1 MARIYTSI
9 VHDHDIRLVIVAL
22 AICLVATVTTFATLE
37 HARRG
42 GRREAAWI
50 ALAGF
55 VSAIGIWSTHFVAM
69 LAYSPHIPIRYNL
82 DTTLLSV
89 LAAVFIGGAGW
100 STFVRNR
107 GGGPVAAGA
116 LIGTAIGTM
125 HYLGMAAVNMAGHI
139 QWDWGLV
146 AVSLFVGVAL
156 SIAAVADYR
165 RRPQFLAWRPAALFA
180 LAIVGLH
187 FTAMAAAA
195 LHSDSTKVAAAE
207 AIDHRALAVIIAG
220 ATLLILV
227 ISLLTVLIQRKL
239 VRLKVE
245 EALRVKVMEDAV
257 RAGDLKREQ
266 LSGELKQQA
275 DISSAA
281 LNNMAQGLS
290 IYDEQ
295 DRLVIFNRR
304 YADLY
309 KMPQNLLAPGTAF
322 RDVLA
327 FHIANGSLH
336 RDNLKQYLADARR
349 PGHVPGDSQIEL
361 CDGRIIDIQRRPLPN
376 GGWVATHEDVT
387 RQRRAAE
394 RSEYL
399 ATHDHLTGLPN
410 RVSFAERLDLA
421 LAGLGGGSLHALLL
435 VDLDRFKEVNDSFG
449 HPVGDEL
456 LKQVAVRLREVA
468 GEDSVSRLA
477 GDEFAVIQRSV
488 RQADDAGDLAG
499 RIIAI
504 LSRPFDI
511 DGRTVT
517 IGASIGIALA
527 PRDSSDPADL
537 LRKGDLALYW
547 AKYVGRGGFSFYTPR
562 MDRRLKE
569 RRQLGNDLRIAV
581 QKGQFELY
589 YQPLLNLSSRR
600 ISGFEALVRWHHP
613 RHGMLQSNDFI
624 PVAEESGLIVQIG
637 EWVLRQACVEAAKW
651 PKPVSVSVNL
661 SAVQF
666 KRGNLLAMT
675 QSALKAAGLEP
686 GRLELEIT
694 ESVLLDDESWVRRI
708 LNKLRELGVRIAM
721 DDFGTG
727 YSGLSYLR
735 SFPFTKIKIDRSFV
749 SDITV
754 TRDALAIVQATIQL
768 SEKLGIATTAEG
780 IETADQLAKLA
791 DEGCTEGQGFHISRP
806 VRASEIQGL
815 IRRYGRHVE
824 VPSLRVASSR

>member
-1 MARIYTSI
+1 MARLYSSI
-9 VHDHDIRLVIVAL
+9 VHDHDIRLVVVAL
-22 AICLVATVTTFATLE
+22 AICLVATVTTFAALE

-42 GRREAAWI
+42 GRREAAWV

-69 LAYSPHIPIRYNL
+69 LAYSPDIAIRYEL
-82 DTTLLSV
+82 DATLLSV
-89 LAAVFIGGAGW
+89 LAAAFIGGAGW
-100 STFVRNR
+100 STFLRNSA
-107 GGGPVAAGA
+107 GASIAAGA
-116 LIGTAIGTM
+116 LIGIAIGTM
-125 HYLGMAAVNMAGHI
+125 HYVGMAAVNMAGHI
-139 QWDWGLV
+139 HWNWWLV
-146 AVSLFVGVAL
+146 AASLVVGVAL
-156 SIAAVADYR
+156 SIAAVVDYR
-165 RRPQFLAWRPAALFA
+165 RRPQFLAWRPAALFTS
-180 LAIVGLH
+180 AIVGLH
-187 FTAMAAAA
+187 FTAMAAAGV
-195 LHSDSTKVAAAE
+195 HSDSTQVAAE
-207 AIDHRALAVIIAG
+207 AIDNRALAAIIAG
-220 ATLLILV
+220 ATLLMLV
-227 ISLLTVLIQRKL
+227 ISLVTVFFQRKL
-239 VRLKVE
+239 VRLQVE
-245 EALRVKVMEDAV
+245 EALRAKVMEDAV
-257 RAGDLKREQ
+257 RAGDLQREQ
-266 LSGELKQQA
+266 LSCELKEQA

-281 LNNMAQGLS
+281 LDSMAQGLS

-309 KMPQNLLAPGTAF
+309 RMPQTLLARGTAF
-322 RDVLA
+322 ADVLA

-336 RDNLKQYLADARR
+336 RDNLEQYLADARGSQR
-349 PGHVPGDSQIEL
+349 FPGDSRIEL
-361 CDGRIIDIQRRPLPN
+361 CDGRIIDVQRRPLPH

-410 RVSFAERLDLA
+410 RISFAERLDLA
-421 LAGLGGGSLHALLL
+421 LAGLGGGSIHALLL

-468 GEDSVSRLA
+468 GEDVVSRLA
-477 GDEFAVIQRSV
+477 GDEFAVIQRDV
-488 RQADDAGDLAG
+488 LRAHDAGELAG
-499 RIIAI
+499 RIIAT
-504 LSRPFDI
+504 LSRPFDM
-511 DGRTVT
+511 DGRTIT

-527 PRDSSDPADL
+527 PRDSRDAADL

-547 AKYVGRGGFSFYTPR
+547 VKNVGRGGFSFYTPR
-562 MDRRLKE
+562 MDKRLKE
-569 RRQLGNDLRIAV
+569 RRELGNDLRIAV

-613 RHGMLQSNDFI
+613 RRGMLQSNDFI
-624 PVAEESGLIVQIG
+624 PVAEESGLIVEIG

-675 QSALKAAGLEP
+675 ESALEAAGLEP

-694 ESVLLDDESWVRRI
+694 ESVLLDDESWIRDI
-708 LNKLRELGVRIAM
+708 LGKLRGLGVRIAM

-735 SFPFTKIKIDRSFV
+735 SFPFSKIKIDRSFV

-768 SEKLGIATTAEG
+768 SEKLGISTTAEG
-780 IETADQLAKLA
+780 IETADQLAMLA
-791 DEGCTEGQGFHISRP
+791 
-806 VRASEIQGL
+806 
-815 IRRYGRHVE
+815 
-824 VPSLRVASSR
+824 